1 MSQQALTS
9 DIEPRRTSQVGF
21 KPLFRA
27 ILRHKLSL
35 FGLAVIA
42 GLVFMAIF
50 APVIAP
56 YSPTKQDLYR
66 VLAGPSKAH
75 WLGTDNVG
83 RDLLSR
89 IIFGSRVSL
98 LVGVV
103 AALFSALIGTCL
115 GLIAGFRGGW
125 VDNVVMR
132 VTDTFMVFPGL
143 VFVLALSAALGP
155 GVKNIIISLV
165 VLGWTGFA
173 RIIRGQVL
181 VVRELPYVESARAA
195 GASNLRIML
204 RHVLPNSVAP
214 IIVAFSI
221 SVGAFIMVESGAA
234 FLGLGAQPPT
244 SSWGRELRVGYAYI
258 DRNPLFCVWP
268 GLMISLSVLAFNF
281 VGDGLRDAMDPRLRG
296 ERQTR

>member
-1 MSQQALTS
+1 MSQPTAATF
-9 DIEPRRTSQVGF
+9 EPRRTSQVGF

-27 ILRHKLSL
+27 ILRHKLSV

-42 GLVFMAIF
+42 GLVIMALF

-56 YSPTKQDLYR
+56 YSPIKQDLYR

-75 WLGTDNVG
+75 WLGTEQRGPRPPLPDH
-83 RDLLSR
+83 L
-89 IIFGSRVSL
+89 RVA
-98 LVGVV
+98 GV
-103 AALFSALIGTCL
+103 AH
-115 GLIAGFRGGW
+115 RGGRRSPLFRPDRNLPGAHRRVPGG
-125 VDNVVMR
+125 VDR
-132 VTDTFMVFPGL
+132 QRRHAGDGHLHGLPGL

-155 GVKNIIISLV
+155 GVKNIIISLI

-181 VVRELPYVESARAA
+181 VVRELPYVEAARAA

-221 SVGAFIMVESGAA
+221 TIGAFIMWRAARRFSGSGRSRRRRA
-234 FLGLGAQPPT
+234 GAGSSAWGTRT
-244 SSWGRELRVGYAYI
+244 SSETRSS
-258 DRNPLFCVWP
+258 P
-268 GLMISLSVLAFNF
+268 S
-281 VGDGLRDAMDPRLRG
+281 PRG
-296 ERQTR
+296 S